1 MVNRDPAAK
10 PKRWRNVMF
19 DAVHRFDEPGGRGS
33 EDAAIFGPD
42 VIAVMRRAFD
52 LSWSALVFAHFDS
65 EHEIRVTREE
75 LAKRILEGAARGERR
90 IPVLSGR
97 ALGALE
103 PRSARRSP
111 GGSPWLSSRYDS

>member
-1 MVNRDPAAK
+1 MVNKVTAAK
-10 PKRWRNVMF
+10 PKGWRSVMF
-19 DAVHRFDEPGGRGS
+19 DAVQRFDEPGGRGP

-52 LSWSALVFAHFDS
+52 LSWSALAFAHFDD

-103 PRSARRSP
+103 PRSARGSS
-111 GGSPWLSSRYDS
+111 GGLPWRSSRYDS